1 MNKNSKLYNV
11 LIWVISIVVPLV
23 VALLLFIKWEY
34 DKLIFNSRLPGYDPI
49 VLIDNLPIVKP
60 LTFLPPIYATI
71 NGITAL
77 LLVAAV
83 YYIKKGKRKI
93 HETLIKGCIALSLS
107 FLVMYIAYHITSDP
121 TPFGG
126 SGAIAYIYF
135 FILITH
141 ILLSVIVIP
150 LVLISYL
157 KAFQSNFVSHKKI
170 AKITFPVWLYVA
182 VTGVIVY
189 LMISPYYLS

>member
-1 MNKNSKLYNV
+1 MNKDSKFYNI
-11 LIWVISIVVPLV
+11 LIWIISVLVPIV

-34 DKLIFNSRLPGYDPI
+34 DKLIFNLRMPNSDPI
-49 VLIDNLPIVKP
+49 VLLENLPIVKP

-83 YYIKKGKRKI
+83 YFIKNGKRKI
-93 HETLIKGCIALSLS
+93 HENLMKTCIGLSLL
-107 FLVMYIAYHITSDP
+107 FLIMYIAYHITSDP

-126 SGAIAYIYF
+126 SGFIAFMYF

-141 ILLSVIVIP
+141 ILLSIIVIP
-150 LVLISYL
+150 LVLVTYL
-157 KAFQSNFVSHKKI
+157 KAFKSDFVSHKKI
-170 AKITFPVWLYVA
+170 ARITFPVWLYVA
-182 VTGVIVY
+182 VTGVVVY
-189 LMISPYYLS
+189 LMISPYYS

>member
-1 MNKNSKLYNV
+1 MSKDSKLYNI
-11 LIWVISIVVPLV
+11 LIWFVSILVPLV
-23 VALLLFIKWEY
+23 VALLLFIKWEN
-34 DKLIFNSRLPGYDPI
+34 DQLVFNMRMPNYDPI
-49 VLIDNLPIVKP
+49 ILLENLPIVKP

-77 LLVAAV
+77 LLVFAV
-83 YYIKKGKRKI
+83 YFIKKGKRKI
-93 HETLIKGCIALSLS
+93 HENLIKVCIALSLS

-126 SGAIAYIYF
+126 KGYVAFIYF

-141 ILLSVIVIP
+141 ILLSIIVIP
-150 LVLISYL
+150 LVLVSYL
-157 KAFQSNFVSHKKI
+157 RASQSNFSSHRKI

-189 LMISPYYLS
+189 LMISPYY

>member
-1 MNKNSKLYNV
+1 MNKDSKFYNI
-11 LIWVISIVVPLV
+11 LIWIISVLVPIV

-34 DKLIFNSRLPGYDPI
+34 DKLIFNLRMPNSDPI
-49 VLIDNLPIVKP
+49 VLLENLPIVKP

-83 YYIKKGKRKI
+83 YFIKNGKRRI
-93 HETLIKGCIALSLS
+93 HENLMKTCIGLSLL
-107 FLVMYIAYHITSDP
+107 FLIMYIAYHITSDP

-126 SGAIAYIYF
+126 SGFIAFMYF

-150 LVLISYL
+150 LVLVTYL
-157 KAFQSNFVSHKKI
+157 KAFKSDFVSHKKI
-170 AKITFPVWLYVA
+170 ARITFPVWLYVA
-182 VTGVIVY
+182 VTGVVVY
-189 LMISPYYLS
+189 LMISPYYS